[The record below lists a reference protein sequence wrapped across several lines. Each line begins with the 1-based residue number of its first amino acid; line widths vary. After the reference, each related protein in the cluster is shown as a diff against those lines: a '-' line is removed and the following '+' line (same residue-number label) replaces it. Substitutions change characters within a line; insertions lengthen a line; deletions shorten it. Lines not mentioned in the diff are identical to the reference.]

1 MTFSDMGLSP
11 ETLRAIDEVGYVTP
25 TPIQEQAIPWILQGR
40 DVLGIAQT
48 GTGKT
53 ASFTLPMIEILANG
67 RAKARMPRSLILA
80 PTRELANQV
89 SENFTLYGKY
99 HRLSMALL
107 IGGESF
113 TEQEKALDR
122 GVDVLIA
129 TPGRLLDLFDRGR
142 IILRDV
148 KVLVIDEADR
158 MLDMGFIPDVE
169 KIVSKLPPLRQTLFF
184 SATMDNQIKRL
195 ADAFLQNPKEIRVAS
210 RSDTAVTVTQHLVTV
225 ALLDKREALRH
236 IIRMEDVKNAFIFC
250 NRKRDVGVLHRSL
263 EKHGFDVCQFH
274 GDMPQSERQATLNA
288 FKAGSVR
295 LMVCS
300 DVAARGIDIADVS
313 HVFNFDVPIHAE
325 DYVHR
330 IGRTGRAGKE
340 GKAFTIA
347 SSQDGKHLAAIE
359 KLLGKAIPPITLE
372 GMVSNQQDHE
382 EAEGSRKGSRD
393 DSRGSGGRGRVRG
406 RDRSSSQPTP
416 VVAMTEDSPPHPENE
431 TVSEMTSPMSTSS
444 VPSPIAPTSTV
455 ENPAAAHSPAAAEA
469 MPHMGVSDSVPSDSR
484 PQPVTTAYERPR
496 HDSKSR
502 DDRPREDRNREDRN
516 REDRNREDRTRED
529 RFGRGKSR
537 RDHPARD
544 VDAMNYG
551 DDVLAFGGYTP
562 AFMLVETTQYTGT
575 LADLPEGYEDEENVG
590 VVNDDTVSLMSAA
603 LDEALSGTTPEAT
616 PETMLEAATSANPE
630 ARKPRRSR
638 RRRPTEREGGKDGVT
653 DGALSPESE
662 DLSLDPSQ
670 DPSHADGGN
679 AAVDGTDTVIAVMA
693 EVAPSALVDIT
704 IGEDIPVIVEAAKT
718 IEAASPRRR
727 APRKKAVVA
736 DDAASSDTPASDK
749 PAPRRRAP
757 RKKAVTESD
766 SVIAESEVAPP
777 PALLV

>member
-1 MTFSDMGLSP
+1 MTFYDMGLSP
-11 ETLRAIDEVGYVTP
+11 ETLKAIEEVGYVTP
-25 TPIQEQAIPWILQGR
+25 TPIQEQAIPWVLQGR

-210 RSDTAVTVTQHLVTV
+210 RTSTAPTVTQHLVTV
-225 ALLDKREALRH
+225 DVLDKREALRH

-263 EKHGFDVCQFH
+263 QKHGFDVCQFH
-274 GDMPQSERQATLNA
+274 GDMAQSERQATLNA

-347 SSQDGKHLAAIE
+347 SSHDGKFLAAIE
-359 KLLGKAIPPITLE
+359 KQIGKPIPPITLE
-372 GMVSNQQDHE
+372 GMATRSVE
-382 EAEGSRKGSRD
+382 RD
-393 DSRGSGGRGRVRG
+393 GDTEVREPRSEGRGRGRSRSRSKYAPADDTVVIDKTQTAAPNGISQMTEPTDHTPDQADAAVASVPVVETLHDQVNDYASDPVVEQAPQDEAPATPREHSRSDRPRG
-406 RDRSSSQPTP
+406 DRSRY
-416 VVAMTEDSPPHPENE
+416 D
-431 TVSEMTSPMSTSS
+431 
-444 VPSPIAPTSTV
+444 
-455 ENPAAAHSPAAAEA
+455 
-469 MPHMGVSDSVPSDSR
+469 
-484 PQPVTTAYERPR
+484 RPR
-496 HDSKSR
+496 EDR
-502 DDRPREDRNREDRN
+502 PREDRPREDRPREDRPREDRPREDRNRDDRYG
-516 REDRNREDRTRED
+516 RNNNK
-529 RFGRGKSR
+529 GR

-562 AFMLVETTQYTGT
+562 AFMLVETTQYSGP
-575 LADLPEGYEDEENVG
+575 LADLPEGYEEEEILLAAVETP
-590 VVNDDTVSLMSAA
+590 VEDVST
-603 LDEALSGTTPEAT
+603 DEAPAVEGDVGAT
-616 PETMLEAATSANPE
+616 ETDASPAKKA
-630 ARKPRRSR
+630 RRSR
-638 RRRPTEREGGKDGVT
+638 RRRTSAPVEGDESVVIEATETQE
-653 DGALSPESE
+653 AIISE
-662 DLSLDPSQ
+662 EP
-670 DPSHADGGN
+670 
-679 AAVDGTDTVIAVMA
+679 AAVSDA
-693 EVAPSALVDIT
+693 
-704 IGEDIPVIVEAAKT
+704 VEAVAAEEPVAKAPRRRRSAKAVEPVAVSDAAPDVAT
-718 IEAASPRRR
+718 PEAVANEEAAPKPRRR
-727 APRKKAVVA
+727 APRKKVEAAPDVAVAEVA
-736 DDAASSDTPASDK
+736 SEPAAPVSTDEASS
-749 PAPRRRAP
+749 
-757 RKKAVTESD
+757 
-766 SVIAESEVAPP
+766 
-777 PALLV
+777 